1 MKRER
6 LSTDITRIQ
15 FDSMEEWLV
24 NRKGIG
30 GSDASAILGLNPYK
44 TNQELWIEK
53 KGQMSPVDISG
64 KSYVK
69 YGNDAEPLLRALFAL
84 DYPEYKVEYYDN
96 NMLTNNQYPWA
107 HASLDGEL
115 VDLDGRR
122 GILEIKT
129 TNILQSMQWQKW
141 DNQIPDNYYIQVLHY
156 LLVTEYDFVV
166 LKAQLKSVRDGE
178 VRLTTK
184 HYHIEREEVLDDI
197 EMLKNEEEKF
207 WYSLKSGQEPGLLL
221 PEI

>member
-1 MKRER
+1 MKREQ

-44 TNQELWIEK
+44 TNQELWMEK
-53 KGQMSPVDISG
+53 KGQMSPVDISD

-96 NMLTNNQYPWA
+96 NMIINKKYPWA

-115 VDLDGRR
+115 MDPDGRR

-129 TNILQSMQWQKW
+129 TNILQSMQWEKW
-141 DNQIPDNYYIQVLHY
+141 DNRIPDNYYIQVLHY

-166 LKAQLKSVRDGE
+166 LKAQLKRVRDGE

-184 HYHIEREEVLDDI
+184 HYHIEREEVLSDI
-197 EMLKNEEEKF
+197 KMLKEEEEAF
-207 WYSLKSGQEPGLLL
+207 WHSLQSGQKPGLLL

>member
-6 LSTDITRIQ
+6 FSTDITRIQ

-44 TNQELWIEK
+44 TNQELWMEK
-53 KGQMSPVDISG
+53 KGQMSPMDISD
-64 KSYVK
+64 KPYVK

-96 NMLTNNQYPWA
+96 NMIINKKYPWA

-115 VDLDGRR
+115 MDPDGRR

-129 TNILQSMQWQKW
+129 TNILQSMQWEKW
-141 DNQIPDNYYIQVLHY
+141 DNRIPDNYYIQVLHY

-166 LKAQLKSVRDGE
+166 LKAQLKRVRDGE

-184 HYHIEREEVLDDI
+184 HYHIERKEVLSDI
-197 EMLKNEEEKF
+197 KMLKEEEEAF
-207 WYSLKSGQEPGLLL
+207 WHSLQSRQKPGLLL

>member
-44 TNQELWIEK
+44 TNQELWMEK

-96 NMLTNNQYPWA
+96 NMIINKKYPWA

-115 VDLDGRR
+115 MDPDGRR

-129 TNILQSMQWQKW
+129 TNILQSMQWEKW
-141 DNQIPDNYYIQVLHY
+141 DNRIPDNYYIQVLHY

-166 LKAQLKSVRDGE
+166 LKAQLKRVRDGE

-184 HYHIEREEVLDDI
+184 HYHIEREEVLSDI
-197 EMLKNEEEKF
+197 KMLKEEEEEF
-207 WYSLKSGQEPGLLL
+207 WHSLQSGQEPGLLL

>member
-1 MKRER
+1 MK
-6 LSTDITRIQ
+6 TIKITPNLARIQ

-44 TNQELWIEK
+44 TNQELWMEK
-53 KGQMSPVDISG
+53 KGQMSPVDISD

-96 NMLTNNQYPWA
+96 NMIINKKYPWA

-115 VDLDGRR
+115 IDSDGRR

-129 TNILQSMQWQKW
+129 TNILQSMQWEKW
-141 DNQIPDNYYIQVLHY
+141 DNRIPDNYYIQILHY

-166 LKAQLKSVRDGE
+166 LKAQLRRVRDGE

-184 HYHIEREEVLDDI
+184 HYHIEREEVLSDI
-197 EMLKNEEEKF
+197 KMLKEEEEAF
-207 WYSLKSGQEPGLLL
+207 WRSLQRGQKPGLLL

>member
-1 MKRER
+1 MKREQ

-44 TNQELWIEK
+44 TNQELWMEK
-53 KGQMSPVDISG
+53 KGQMSPADISD
-64 KSYVK
+64 KPYVK

-96 NMLTNNQYPWA
+96 NMIINKKYPWA

-115 VDLDGRR
+115 MNPDGRR

-129 TNILQSMQWQKW
+129 TNILQSMQWEKW
-141 DNQIPDNYYIQVLHY
+141 DNRIPDNYYIQVLHY

-166 LKAQLKSVRDGE
+166 LKAQLKRVRDGE

-184 HYHIEREEVLDDI
+184 HYRIEREEVLSDI
-197 EMLKNEEEKF
+197 KMLKEEEEAF
-207 WYSLKSGQEPGLLL
+207 WHSLQSGQELGLLL